1 MYERQ
6 RVWRACQPC
15 RRKKVKCD
23 GEHPCESCTR
33 NQAECVYIE
42 PSNNMRMVDQQYLMK
57 LESQIQMMEKRLHEH
72 SQAQPSTGHDGQT
85 SQDVQAGQ
93 EVQDSSGG
101 MLPPAPHV
109 IAVNV
114 PGSDNANRGPHSL
127 LDQPGDRLNEVPG
140 IQQLEDIAVPPQH
153 PEPAA
158 IDVTQLP
165 EPLLQLLIDLFYRSI
180 YPIFPIIS
188 QCDFQP
194 QFDRW
199 LSARQGSRVSEDDEF
214 LLLLYA
220 LLAVASFLLPAEH
233 AIFDQ
238 PGLKAYKHVDLGD
251 LLYTHATPKY
261 PERPS
266 GPNATSATNFVVAQG
281 LVTLYLT
288 ECGKVNDAWIRVG
301 HAIRLYQALD
311 LDNGVDAA
319 AEVNATGSAHGNLW
333 WCLYILDR
341 SLSTVL
347 LKPLAIDNAE
357 SNMDSYEGERQS
369 TWRSEDKIDP
379 WFPVIA
385 EFHIILGRIYK
396 SVRWI
401 RRCHPSQNTEL
412 GDTGTLRSNMKKYDI
427 ELERYF
433 TKRVLPKMQRHHG
446 TARPLPLQ
454 NVAESS
460 YYIGLVLLYRTFIER
475 LKIEEPEVFLRCA
488 EAASSCIR
496 VTPQVMATVPAS
508 HFVIQQCRA
517 VYTSTKVLLHCMR
530 LVKNTG
536 YTNNAWPDV
545 QRGCDILRKT
555 KVQWPEIKRYQK
567 LTEEDMYRT
576 QIHLSKHELFNR
588 VFDRYGQENLSRPS
602 GDSGRNR
609 GSLQRTSTSHTNG
622 LHQCLPGI
630 AHNDHICRHR
640 DLVNNASDADNLTRT
655 PQSLISHNYGHDAR
669 PSEREPKRRRLSQNF
684 YAPPAPY
691 THYAPNTPP
700 MLPEADGL
708 PMLNTTT
715 GPSDFLLP
723 DISPL
728 PPVPGDSP
736 SDFLEDTMLMSS
748 FDLIFSHSE

>member
-1 MYERQ
+1 
-6 RVWRACQPC
+6 
-15 RRKKVKCD
+15 
-23 GEHPCESCTR
+23 
-33 NQAECVYIE
+33 
-42 PSNNMRMVDQQYLMK
+42 MK
-57 LESQIQMMEKRLHEH
+57 LESQIQQMEKRLHEH
-72 SQAQPSTGHDGQT
+72 SQGQLSTGHDGQA
-85 SQDVQAGQ
+85 SQDVQTG
-93 EVQDSSGG
+93 EEDQDSRGV
-101 MLPPAPHV
+101 MLPSAPRPM
-109 IAVNV
+109 AANV
-114 PGSDNANRGPHSL
+114 SDSDNANHGPYSL
-127 LDQPGDRLNEVPG
+127 LDQLGDGLNDSPETNQVEEV
-140 IQQLEDIAVPPQH
+140 AMPPH
-153 PEPAA
+153 YSEPAVT
-158 IDVTQLP
+158 DVTRLP

-188 QCDFQP
+188 RCDFQP
-194 QFDRW
+194 QYDRW

-233 AIFDQ
+233 AIFEQ

-251 LLYTHATPKY
+251 LLYSYATPKC

-266 GPNATSATNFVVAQG
+266 GQNPTPATNFVVSQG
-281 LVTLYLT
+281 LLTLYLT

-319 AEVNATGSAHGNLW
+319 AEVNATGSSNGNLW

-341 SLSTVL
+341 CLSTVL
-347 LKPLAIDNAE
+347 LKPLAIDNVE
-357 SNMDSYEGERQS
+357 SNMDSYDGERQS
-369 TWRSEDKIDP
+369 AWRSEDKIDP

-396 SVRWI
+396 SVQWI

-412 GDTGTLRSNMKKYDI
+412 GDNGTLRSNMKKYDI
-427 ELERYF
+427 ELEKYY
-433 TKRVLPKMQRHHG
+433 TKRVLPKMQGPHG
-446 TARPLPLQ
+446 TARPLALQ

-460 YYIGLVLLYRTFIER
+460 YYIGLVLLYRTFIEK

-496 VTPQVMATVPAS
+496 VTPQVMATVPAC

-545 QRGCDILRKT
+545 QRGCDILRKI

-576 QIHLSKHELFNR
+576 QINLSKHELFNR
-588 VFDRYGQENLSRPS
+588 VFDRYGQETCSRPS
-602 GDSGRNR
+602 GDSGTNHA
-609 GSLQRTSTSHTNG
+609 SLRRTNTSHSNSR
-622 LHQCLPGI
+622 HQCLPGI
-630 AHNDHICRHR
+630 ADNDTIRRRR
-640 DLVNNASDADNLTRT
+640 DLVNNAPDLDLTRT
-655 PQSLISHNYGHDAR
+655 PQSLISHNHVQDSR
-669 PSEREPKRRRLSQNF
+669 PPEREPKRRRLSQNF
-684 YAPPAPY
+684 YAPPVPY
-691 THYAPNTPP
+691 TYCTPNTPP
-700 MLPEADGL
+700 ILTEADRL
-708 PMLNTTT
+708 PMMNTTL

-723 DISPL
+723 DIPPL
-728 PPVPGDSP
+728 PPIPGDSP

-748 FDLIFSHSE
+748 FDLIFSHPE

>member
-6 RVWRACQPC
+6 RVWRACQAC

-33 NQAECVYIE
+33 NQAECVYVE
-42 PSNNMRMVDQQYLMK
+42 PSNNMRMVDQRYLMK
-57 LESQIQMMEKRLHEH
+57 LESQIQVMEKRLHEH
-72 SQAQPSTGHDGQT
+72 SQAQPSASQAG
-85 SQDVQAGQ
+85 QDVQVGQ
-93 EVQDSSGG
+93 EDQDSRRV
-101 MLPPAPHV
+101 MLPSAPRLMAATV
-109 IAVNV
+109 
-114 PGSDNANRGPHSL
+114 SDSHNGNRGPCSL
-127 LDQPGDRLNEVPG
+127 LDHAGDGLD
-140 IQQLEDIAVPPQH
+140 EDPETQHVEDVAVQPQH
-153 PEPAA
+153 LEPPA

-165 EPLLQLLIDLFYRSI
+165 EPLLRLLIDLFYRSI

-194 QFDRW
+194 QYDHW
-199 LSARQGSRVSEDDEF
+199 LSARQSSRVSEDDEF

-238 PGLKAYKHVDLGD
+238 HGLKAYKHVDLGN
-251 LLYTHATPKY
+251 LLYSHAIPKY
-261 PERPS
+261 PEPPS
-266 GPNATSATNFVVAQG
+266 GQDATSATNFVVAQG

-319 AEVNATGSAHGNLW
+319 AEVNATSSLHGNLW

-357 SNMDSYEGERQS
+357 SNIDPYDGQRQS

-385 EFHIILGRIYK
+385 EFHIIFGRIYK

-412 GDTGTLRSNMKKYDI
+412 GDNDTLRSNMKKYDI
-427 ELERYF
+427 ELERYY
-433 TKRVLPKMQRHHG
+433 TKRVLPRMQGPHG
-446 TARPLPLQ
+446 TARPLALQ

-460 YYIGLVLLYRTFIER
+460 YYIGLVLLYRTFIEK

-496 VTPQVMATVPAS
+496 VTPQVMATVPAC

-517 VYTSTKVLLHCMR
+517 VYISTKVLLHCMR

-545 QRGCDILRKT
+545 QRGCDILRNI

-567 LTEEDMYRT
+567 LTEEDMCRT
-576 QIHLSKHELFNR
+576 QIHLSKHELFHR
-588 VFDRYGQENLSRPS
+588 VFDRYGQESHLKPS
-602 GDSGRNR
+602 GDSGTNHS
-609 GSLQRTSTSHTNG
+609 SLRRTGTSHSNSV
-622 LHQCLPGI
+622 HHCLPMP
-630 AHNDHICRHR
+630 ADDTTYRRR
-640 DLVNNASDADNLTRT
+640 DLVNNAPEADLTRT
-655 PQSLISHNYGHDAR
+655 PQSLISHNNGQDSR
-669 PSEREPKRRRLSQNF
+669 CPEKQPKRRRLSQNF
-684 YAPPAPY
+684 YAPPVPY
-691 THYAPNTPP
+691 THCAPNTPP
-700 MLPEADGL
+700 TLSETDRSSMLD
-708 PMLNTTT
+708 TTI
-715 GPSDFLLP
+715 GPSEFLLP
-723 DISPL
+723 DIPPL

-748 FDLIFSHSE
+748 FDLIFTHAE